1 MPTKKIPLV
10 LWLALCALMI
20 VAIMVG
26 CDDPKVKPRTVSD
39 PPANDPPPPICGA
52 GTISEYATLATSTT
66 VRVGG
71 YGIVAGLGRSGS
83 DTSGVPPQVIS
94 YLKEY
99 LQKKGLGWASQGTR
113 NVTPDMVLKDPDTAV
128 VVVAGRVPA
137 MAPVGTRYDL
147 VVQALPQ
154 TQTTNLNGGFLMDI
168 DMYLAPG
175 GVLAPTGATQKLAE
189 AGGQVFV
196 NPFLDMNKPSDIPR
210 FREGRILNG
219 GVVTKNAPVQ
229 LVLRHPDFALSAAIQ
244 KRINERFHSRGAMVA
259 NSKNPQMIDLTI
271 PREYRGDYIHFLNIV
286 MHLPMGAGPGA
297 VETKAP
303 PGRAGHRG
311 ARR

>member
-1 MPTKKIPLV
+1 M
-10 LWLALCALMI
+10 
-20 VAIMVG
+20 
-26 CDDPKVKPRTVSD
+26 
-39 PPANDPPPPICGA
+39 
-52 GTISEYATLATSTT
+52 
-66 VRVGG
+66 GG

-219 GVVTKNAPVQ
+219 GVVTKSPRPARAAPPRFRPQRRDPEAHQRTVPLAWRDGGQ
-229 LVLRHPDFALSAAIQ
+229 LQEPADDRPDDPAGVPRRLHPFPEHRHAPADG
-244 KRINERFHSRGAMVA
+244 RRPGRG
-259 NSKNPQMIDLTI
+259 
-271 PREYRGDYIHFLNIV
+271 GDQ
-286 MHLPMGAGPGA
+286 GA
-297 VETKAP
+297 